1 METNGRQRKGSRRMG
16 TIICLG
22 DSLTYGYGV
31 RRAQCWTELAAEMS
45 GWNVVNRGI
54 CGDTTGGMLVR
65 LREILREEIGERNER
80 CFLLMGGCNDIFFS
94 GSSTGAREN
103 MAAMA
108 HQLFAEGEMP
118 LIAVGPGIADGSYPS
133 MWSDLVDFP
142 EAGKVIRQYYEW
154 LERFCS
160 SFGVRMIDFRGDFR
174 DREGNTRTELYLDGL
189 HLNPEGHRV
198 MAERVAKVLGVMDRE
213 TMNP

>member
-1 METNGRQRKGSRRMG
+1 MG

-45 GWNVVNRGI
+45 DWNVVNRGI

-65 LREILREEIGERNER
+65 LREILREEIGQRNER

-174 DREGNTRTELYLDGL
+174 DREGNIRTELYLDGL

>member
-1 METNGRQRKGSRRMG
+1 MG

-31 RRAQCWTELAAEMS
+31 RRAQCWTELAAKMS

-65 LREILREEIGERNER
+65 LREILREEIGERDER

-94 GSSTGAREN
+94 GCSTGAREN

-174 DREGNTRTELYLDGL
+174 DREGNIRTELYLDGL

-198 MAERVAKVLGVMDRE
+198 MAERVVKVLGVMDRE

>member
-1 METNGRQRKGSRRMG
+1 MG

-45 GWNVVNRGI
+45 GWNVINRGI

-65 LREILREEIGERNER
+65 LREILREGIGKRDER

-118 LIAVGPGIADGSYPS
+118 LIAVGPGIAKGNFPT

-142 EAGKVIRQYYEW
+142 AAGEVVREYYEW
-154 LERFCS
+154 LERFCL

-174 DREGNTRTELYLDGL
+174 DREGNIRAELYLDGL

>member
-1 METNGRQRKGSRRMG
+1 MG

-31 RRAQCWTELAAEMS
+31 RRAQCWTELAAELS
-45 GWNVVNRGI
+45 GWNVINRGI

-65 LREILREEIGERNER
+65 MREILQEGIGERSER

-118 LIAVGPGIADGSYPS
+118 LIAVGPGIAKEDYPS
-133 MWSDLVDFP
+133 MWADLVDFP
-142 EAGKVIRQYYEW
+142 TAGEVIREYYEW
-154 LERFCS
+154 LECFCS

-174 DREGNTRTELYLDGL
+174 DRNGNIRTELYLDGL

>member
-1 METNGRQRKGSRRMG
+1 MG

-65 LREILREEIGERNER
+65 LREILREEIGQRNER

-118 LIAVGPGIADGSYPS
+118 LIAVGPGTADGSYAS

-174 DREGNTRTELYLDGL
+174 DRERNPRTELYLDVS
-189 HLNPEGHRV
+189 HLNPEGQRV
-198 MAERVAKVLGVMDRE
+198 MAERVAKLLGVMDRE

>member
-1 METNGRQRKGSRRMG
+1 MG

-65 LREILREEIGERNER
+65 LREILREEIGERDER

-142 EAGKVIRQYYEW
+142 EAGRVIRQYYEW

-174 DREGNTRTELYLDGL
+174 DREGNIRTELYLDGL

>member
-1 METNGRQRKGSRRMG
+1 MG

-31 RRAQCWTELAAEMS
+31 RRAQCWTELAAGMS

-65 LREILREEIGERNER
+65 LREILRESIGERAER

-118 LIAVGPGIADGSYPS
+118 LIAVGPGIAKGNFPT

-142 EAGKVIRQYYEW
+142 AAGEVVREYYEW
-154 LERFCS
+154 LERFCL

-174 DREGNTRTELYLDGL
+174 DREGNIRTELYLDGL

>member
-1 METNGRQRKGSRRMG
+1 MG

-31 RRAQCWTELAAEMS
+31 RRAQCWTELAAKMS

-65 LREILREEIGERNER
+65 LREILREEIGERDER

-174 DREGNTRTELYLDGL
+174 DREGNIRTELYLDGL

>member
-1 METNGRQRKGSRRMG
+1 MG

-31 RRAQCWTELAAEMS
+31 RRAQCWTELAAKMS

-174 DREGNTRTELYLDGL
+174 DREGNIRTELYLDGL

>member
-1 METNGRQRKGSRRMG
+1 MG

-31 RRAQCWTELAAEMS
+31 RRAQCWTELAAGMS

-65 LREILREEIGERNER
+65 LREILREGIGKRDER

-118 LIAVGPGIADGSYPS
+118 LIAVGPGIAKGNFPT

-142 EAGKVIRQYYEW
+142 AAGEVVREYYER
-154 LERFCS
+154 LERFCL

-174 DREGNTRTELYLDGL
+174 DREGNIRTELYLDGL

>member
-1 METNGRQRKGSRRMG
+1 MG

-65 LREILREEIGERNER
+65 LREILREEIGQRNER

-142 EAGKVIRQYYEW
+142 EAGTDDRLPGRFPRPGWEHTNRALSGWAASQPGRPPRDGRESGKGTRRDGSGDDESVIDVNCGRND
-154 LERFCS
+154 S
-160 SFGVRMIDFRGDFR
+160 
-174 DREGNTRTELYLDGL
+174 
-189 HLNPEGHRV
+189 
-198 MAERVAKVLGVMDRE
+198 
-213 TMNP
+213 

>member
-1 METNGRQRKGSRRMG
+1 MG

-118 LIAVGPGIADGSYPS
+118 LIAIGPGIADGSYPS

-142 EAGKVIRQYYEW
+142 EAGKLIREYYEW

-174 DREGNTRTELYLDGL
+174 DREGNIRTELYLDGL

>member
-1 METNGRQRKGSRRMG
+1 MG

-65 LREILREEIGERNER
+65 LREILREEIGERDER

-118 LIAVGPGIADGSYPS
+118 LIAIGPGIADGSYPS

-142 EAGKVIRQYYEW
+142 EAGKLIREYYEW

-174 DREGNTRTELYLDGL
+174 DREGNIRTELYLDGL

>member
-1 METNGRQRKGSRRMG
+1 MG

-65 LREILREEIGERNER
+65 LREILREEIGERDER

-118 LIAVGPGIADGSYPS
+118 LIAIGPGIADGSYPS

-174 DREGNTRTELYLDGL
+174 DREGNIRTELYLDGL

>member
-1 METNGRQRKGSRRMG
+1 MG

-65 LREILREEIGERNER
+65 LREILREEIGQRNER

-174 DREGNTRTELYLDGL
+174 DREGNIRTELYLDGL

>member
-1 METNGRQRKGSRRMG
+1 MG

-65 LREILREEIGERNER
+65 LREILREEIGEQNER

-174 DREGNTRTELYLDGL
+174 DREGNIRTELYLDGL

>member
-1 METNGRQRKGSRRMG
+1 MG

-45 GWNVVNRGI
+45 DWNVVNRGI

-65 LREILREEIGERNER
+65 LREILREEIGQRNER

-198 MAERVAKVLGVMDRE
+198 MAERVVKVLGVMDRE

>member
-1 METNGRQRKGSRRMG
+1 MG

-31 RRAQCWTELAAEMS
+31 RRAQCWTELAAKMS

-65 LREILREEIGERNER
+65 LREILREEIGQRNER

-174 DREGNTRTELYLDGL
+174 DREGNIRTELYLDGL

>member
-1 METNGRQRKGSRRMG
+1 MG

-31 RRAQCWTELAAEMS
+31 RRAQCWTELAAGMS

-65 LREILREEIGERNER
+65 LREILRESIGEREER

-118 LIAVGPGIADGSYPS
+118 LIAVGPGIAKGNFPT

-142 EAGKVIRQYYEW
+142 AAVEVVRAYYEW
-154 LERFCS
+154 LERFCL
-160 SFGVRMIDFRGDFR
+160 SFGVRMIDFRGDFC
-174 DREGNTRTELYLDGL
+174 DREGKVRTELYLDGL

>member
-1 METNGRQRKGSRRMG
+1 MG

-174 DREGNTRTELYLDGL
+174 DREGNIRTELYLDGL

-213 TMNP
+213 TMKP

>member
-1 METNGRQRKGSRRMG
+1 MG
-16 TIICLG
+16 TIICLR

-31 RRAQCWTELAAEMS
+31 RRAQCWTELAAKMS

-65 LREILREEIGERNER
+65 LREILREEIGERDER

-94 GSSTGAREN
+94 GCSTGAREN

>member
-1 METNGRQRKGSRRMG
+1 
-16 TIICLG
+16 
-22 DSLTYGYGV
+22 
-31 RRAQCWTELAAEMS
+31 
-45 GWNVVNRGI
+45 
-54 CGDTTGGMLVR
+54 
-65 LREILREEIGERNER
+65 
-80 CFLLMGGCNDIFFS
+80 
-94 GSSTGAREN
+94 
-103 MAAMA
+103 
-108 HQLFAEGEMP
+108 MP

-174 DREGNTRTELYLDGL
+174 DREGNIRTELYLDGL

>member
-1 METNGRQRKGSRRMG
+1 MG

-65 LREILREEIGERNER
+65 LREILRESIGEREER

-118 LIAVGPGIADGSYPS
+118 LIAVGPGIAKGNFPS

-142 EAGKVIRQYYEW
+142 AAVEVVRAYYEW
-154 LERFCS
+154 LERFCL
-160 SFGVRMIDFRGDFR
+160 SFGIRMIDFRGDFR
-174 DREGNTRTELYLDGL
+174 DREGNIRAELYLDGL

>member
-1 METNGRQRKGSRRMG
+1 MG

-65 LREILREEIGERNER
+65 LREILREEIGEQNER

-118 LIAVGPGIADGSYPS
+118 LIAIGPGIADGSYPS

-174 DREGNTRTELYLDGL
+174 DREGNIRTELYLDGL

>member
-1 METNGRQRKGSRRMG
+1 MG

-31 RRAQCWTELAAEMS
+31 RRAHCWTELAAEMS

-65 LREILREEIGERNER
+65 LREILREEIGQRNER

-118 LIAVGPGIADGSYPS
+118 LIAIGPGIADGSYPS

-174 DREGNTRTELYLDGL
+174 DREGNIRTELYLDGL

>member
-1 METNGRQRKGSRRMG
+1 MG

-65 LREILREEIGERNER
+65 LREILREEIGQRNER

-174 DREGNTRTELYLDGL
+174 DREGNIRTELYLDGL

-198 MAERVAKVLGVMDRE
+198 MAERVVKVLGVMDRE

>member
-1 METNGRQRKGSRRMG
+1 MG

-31 RRAQCWTELAAEMS
+31 RRAQCWTELAAKMS

-65 LREILREEIGERNER
+65 LREILREEIGERDER

-118 LIAVGPGIADGSYPS
+118 LIAIGPGIADGSYPS

-174 DREGNTRTELYLDGL
+174 DREGNIRTELYLDGL

>member
-1 METNGRQRKGSRRMG
+1 MG

-174 DREGNTRTELYLDGL
+174 DREGNIRTELYLDGL